1 MSKEYITNVFETQFH
16 KKSSRQFFTPGR
28 INLIGEHIDYSGGNV
43 LPCAITFG
51 TYAAV
56 SLREDRLIRLY
67 SDNFAEIGI
76 LEFDIDSLEYREED
90 DWTNYVKGVIH
101 VMALAGHNMNSGLDI
116 AYFGN
121 IPNGSG
127 LSSSA
132 SLEVLTAFILREI
145 NHFDLDMINLVK
157 FSQQAENEFVGVNCG
172 IMDQFSVGMGKK
184 DTAMYLNTST
194 LEFDYVPVVLGEYS
208 IVIMNTNKKRGLV
221 DSAYNK
227 RREEGDQARSILQG
241 VEFKENLCDFD
252 YEFLMKHKD
261 LFEDDIIFK
270 RARHSI
276 SENERVLKANQVLK
290 QNDIVSFGQLMNE
303 SHSSLR
309 DDYEVTGVE
318 LDTIVEAAWNQEGV
332 LGARVTGAGFG
343 GCAIAIVQND
353 QIDAFT
359 EAVSQSYSDK
369 IGYKADFYVASIGTG
384 SIEL

>member
-1 MSKEYITNVFETQFH
+1 
-16 KKSSRQFFTPGR
+16 
-28 INLIGEHIDYSGGNV
+28 
-43 LPCAITFG
+43 
-51 TYAAV
+51 
-56 SLREDRLIRLY
+56 
-67 SDNFAEIGI
+67 
-76 LEFDIDSLEYREED
+76 
-90 DWTNYVKGVIH
+90 
-101 VMALAGHNMNSGLDI
+101 
-116 AYFGN
+116 
-121 IPNGSG
+121 
-127 LSSSA
+127 
-132 SLEVLTAFILREI
+132 
-145 NHFDLDMINLVK
+145 
-157 FSQQAENEFVGVNCG
+157 
-172 IMDQFSVGMGKK
+172 
-184 DTAMYLNTST
+184 MYLNTST
-194 LEFDYVPVVLGEYS
+194 LEFDYVPVVLGEHS

-221 DSAYNK
+221 DLAYNK